1 MKRSRQINFRC
12 PDDVAQLFERTA
24 KAAGLSLSTWLIVVG
39 LEAAGHGELRPQ
51 LERVAK
57 APLKRKAAAKRAAKN
72 ASGGAAPKR
81 PR

>member
-24 KAAGLSLSTWLIVVG
+24 RAAGLSLSTWLIVVG

-57 APLKRKAAAKRAAKN
+57 APLKRKAAKRAAKS
-72 ASGGAAPKR
+72 ASGGVAPKR